1 MNPSYVNVNLYH
13 IGIMLDTYLTLEA
26 NVSCNHMIK
35 TELLLP
41 LQANC
46 HNPNLCEI
54 LLNLLEPFTSKYD
67 IFGQI
72 QVYFWTSCQEI
83 GFFEKLTDL
92 IIKEKIEIEGQPV
105 ENEQSDIEPILDQAE
120 KFYSQQKTQ
129 MIKMEMVRKLGGISS
144 FLSAGKNFVDSS
156 NPETNLD
163 SLLGPLK
170 LSFDQPFKENLNIG
184 EFQGKNPDIDYLKS
198 FVKSL
203 KKKNSTE
210 IQLKECSPKGAI
222 IKKPSFNIKQ
232 VLKEEPKVTVTSMG
246 EADKEKLKVTVTS
259 MAMADK
265 FLATTSSMDMEKGFT
280 ASKLMSLYPTR
291 FLVEHRARLDNIITN
306 PEYQLSNLKES
317 EKIAYP
323 ASSFLNIMISTILD
337 YEDSVDTVHFLK
349 IKRVEGIV
357 AVPDMFFLK
366 GGINFEKILMV
377 FIL

>member
-1 MNPSYVNVNLYH
+1 MNPSYANVNLYH

-46 HNPNLCEI
+46 HNPSLCEI

-92 IIKEKIEIEGQPV
+92 IIKEKIETEGQSM
-105 ENEQSDIEPILDQAE
+105 ENEQSDVEPILDQAE

-129 MIKMEMVRKLGGISS
+129 MIKIEMVRKLGGISS
-144 FLSAGKNFVDSS
+144 FLNAGKNNNDPS
-156 NPETNLD
+156 NPEHIETNLD

-170 LSFDQPFKENLNIG
+170 LSFDQPFKENLNIA
-184 EFQGKNPDIDYLKS
+184 EFQSKNPDIDYLNG

-203 KKKNSTE
+203 KKKNS
-210 IQLKECSPKGAI
+210 IDFKLKEASPKGTI
-222 IKKPSFNIKQ
+222 IKKSSLNIKN
-232 VLKEEPKVTVTSMG
+232 VIKEEP
-246 EADKEKLKVTVTS
+246 EKLKVTVTS
-259 MAMADK
+259 MGEADK
-265 FLATTSSMDMEKGFT
+265 FLATTSSMDMQKGFT

-291 FLVEHRARLDNIITN
+291 FLVEHRARLDNIIIN
-306 PEYQLSNLKES
+306 LEYQLSSLKES

-323 ASSFLNIMISTILD
+323 ASSFLNNMISTILD
-337 YEDSVDTVHFLK
+337 YEDSVDTVRFLK
-349 IKRVEGIV
+349 IKRIEGIV

-377 FIL
+377 FKILYFFS